1 MKQKP
6 NESVN
11 QCLTWAR
18 LGQRVSQWQKNNR
31 KSPRFIIFL
40 FFRVEGKVTRKI
52 RPWLLL
58 RRIYLISFWSMTAC
72 THDPDWAHCR
82 SRLSLSPDD
91 HHPAGHRG
99 QRHPFQL
106 EDSSDEQE
114 EQHRWSRG
122 VRISTGTGPRWLWRS
137 SPVSA
142 AVQRWRGS
150 RCGMSP
156 TVLFQLFATGVLS
169 CDTGSVLIV
178 KRCNAHT
185 HAQRHINI
193 NVHSNQSDHRKY
205 YFAEHIS
212 RATRGTS
219 GTTMLPASKPSAL
232 HLIKPSRTGDCESLS
247 LGTVSALR
255 DEEC

>member
-1 MKQKP
+1 MHAWP
-6 NESVN
+6 
-11 QCLTWAR
+11 
-18 LGQRVSQWQKNNR
+18 
-31 KSPRFIIFL
+31 
-40 FFRVEGKVTRKI
+40 
-52 RPWLLL
+52 
-58 RRIYLISFWSMTAC
+58 
-72 THDPDWAHCR
+72 
-82 SRLSLSPDD
+82 RLSSFPFRSWLGLSPDD
-91 HHPAGHRG
+91 HHPTGHRG

-114 EQHRWSRG
+114 ERHRWSRG

-193 NVHSNQSDHRKY
+193 NINVHSNQSDHRKY
-205 YFAEHIS
+205 YFADYIS
-212 RATRGTS
+212 RAATRGTS
-219 GTTMLPASKPSAL
+219 GTTMLPASKPFTL

-247 LGTVSALR
+247 LVTVSALR